1 MGDEKA
7 FEALKEEMENLEENI
22 SNSIGKGNLMK
33 ELAKDY
39 ERGGNNI
46 NMCKMWKNFKRL
58 GKKRQNQLPTA
69 VEDCRGNLV
78 TDKARKMAAV
88 ENKFKNRLRIRPVNP
103 SYQKCEE
110 LDKELFQVKC
120 EIAKL
125 N

>member
-1 MGDEKA
+1 
-7 FEALKEEMENLEENI
+7 
-22 SNSIGKGNLMK
+22 
-33 ELAKDY
+33 
-39 ERGGNNI
+39 
-46 NMCKMWKNFKRL
+46 MWKNFKRL
-58 GKKRQNQLPTA
+58 GKERQNQLPTA